1 MVCASNGWGLW
12 EPKES
17 FDVGHGYTVS
27 HQADREPGKPL
38 TWEEFAIMQL
48 RAEKRGLIFP
58 DEVHIVLKSNKR
70 GEFPK
75 VLLNEDGYGTSWE
88 AVWR

>member
-1 MVCASNGWGLW
+1 
-12 EPKES
+12 
-17 FDVGHGYTVS
+17 
-27 HQADREPGKPL
+27 L

-58 DEVHIVLKSNKR
+58 DEVYIVLKSNKR

-75 VLLNEDGYGTSWE
+75 VLLNEGGYGACWE